1 MKIFK
6 ALLGFGLAFA
16 MVAPA
21 LAQQAFTL
29 DNGVIVYG
37 RMQTSINTA
46 TANPG
51 DGFTM
56 AVIPPFPNQAGGLEG
71 ATIYGHVAAVT
82 RAARGRKAAL
92 KLAFDRLQL
101 ADGSVASIT
110 GTLSQ
115 AQEKKQSRNGAT
127 VALSTIGGMILGNM
141 IGKTIFH
148 TNIGGIAG
156 AAGGFLYG
164 YNNKSNFTIE
174 NGTEVQMRLDRTVTI
189 RRQSTAPG
197 GR

>member
-1 MKIFK
+1 MKIYR
-6 ALLGFGLAFA
+6 AVLGLALAAA

-21 LAQQAFTL
+21 LAQQVISL
-29 DNGVIVYG
+29 DNGSTIYG

-46 TANPG
+46 TANVG

-82 RAARGRKAAL
+82 RAGRGSKAGVQ
-92 KLAFDRLQL
+92 LAFDRLQL
-101 ADGSVASIT
+101 SDGSVASIS
-110 GTLSQ
+110 GSLSQ

-127 VALSTIGGMILGNM
+127 VALATLGGMLLGNM
-141 IGKTIFH
+141 IGKTIFN
-148 TNIGGIAG
+148 TKLGGVMG

-164 YNNKSNFTIE
+164 YNSKSNFTIQS
-174 NGTEVQMRLDRTVTI
+174 GAQVQMLLNQSVTI
-189 RRQSTAPG
+189 RRQSSAPG